1 MARSL
6 EVIQKLAIIN
16 KGQKVTFQSFY
27 NPELMGM
34 KCRVVGYSK
43 SGLLLVSFNKK
54 AGWDFEACK
63 DTWLKAS
70 NIIEGETF
78 FFLANERR
86 TNLFFVK
93 PEHLE
98 GLK

>member
-1 MARSL
+1 MARSF

-16 KGQKVTFQSFY
+16 KGRKVKYQSYY
-27 NPELMGM
+27 NPELMGL
-34 KCRVVGYSK
+34 KCKVVGYSK

-63 DTWLKAS
+63 DTWLKAA
-70 NIIEGETF
+70 NIVEGEAF

>member
-1 MARSL
+1 MAHSF

-27 NPELMGM
+27 NPEYMGM
-34 KCRVVGYSK
+34 KCKVVGYSI

-54 AGWDFEACK
+54 AGWDFETFK